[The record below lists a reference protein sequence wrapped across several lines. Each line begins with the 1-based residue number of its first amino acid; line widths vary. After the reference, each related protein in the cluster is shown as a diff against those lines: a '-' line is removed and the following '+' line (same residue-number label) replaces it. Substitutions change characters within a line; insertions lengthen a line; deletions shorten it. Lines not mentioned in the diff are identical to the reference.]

1 MKVII
6 LHHPEGG
13 SLAVVN
19 DTALLFNLDYTEV
32 DPEDSKKLI
41 TGNPELQKDIQA
53 IFRDIMAIHG
63 FRVNAPGAT
72 DAL

>member
-6 LHHPEGG
+6 LHHPEGD